1 MTNLIEFT
9 DAALS
14 DVLGFMI
21 TPAEVAEE
29 LSEAGLEAEVEW
41 ASGTM
46 GAVKVRGA
54 EIIVERGRA
63 FLSRASR
70 ERYGHGNA
78 RLPSHPL
85 YPAPVSHPL
94 CAAIEAVLA
103 DLSD

>member
-1 MTNLIEFT
+1 MTNLIDIT
-9 DAALS
+9 NAALS

-29 LSEAGLEAEVEW
+29 LCEAGLEAEVEW

-46 GAVKVRGA
+46 GAVKVQHA
-54 EIIVERGRA
+54 TIIVDRGRA
-63 FLSRASR
+63 FLSRTSR
-70 ERYGHGNA
+70 ERYGHGVA

-85 YPAPVSHPL
+85 YPAPISHPL

>member
-1 MTNLIEFT
+1 MTNLIDIT
-9 DAALS
+9 DSNLS
-14 DVLGFMI
+14 SLLGFMV
-21 TPAEVAEE
+21 TPAEVAED
-29 LSEAGLEAEVEW
+29 LIDAGLDAKVEW

-46 GAVKVRGA
+46 GSVKVGGA

-70 ERYGHGNA
+70 ARYGHGNA

-85 YPAPVSHPL
+85 YPAPISHPL